1 VVRLGAELVRALS
14 ADQGVGSERLT
25 TVSAVVPVVT
35 AIPFVAPALFVS
47 ITAFTSIVVPIGT
60 ITALLEPMAVAG
72 GARLIVPSALRAVDG
87 VSTTLMALGSAIVVS
102 RCMSTESH
110 VSTVAPARGA
120 GVRVVCAMGRGMAT
134 ASMMTMHWLH
144 VAPMGGTV
152 LRFDDH
158 HFAMGMSTENEMR
171 HRREVICREPTDF
184 KFETR
189 LERLV
194 RLGAPRVAEDREHHA
209 RCRQAF
215 CAAAAQLRIASGSK
229 VTLAIH
235 DASISRVE
243 FFAGSRGMTR

>member
-1 VVRLGAELVRALS
+1 MRFGAERVRVFS
-14 ADQGVGSERLT
+14 ADQEVGSERLT

-35 AIPFVAPALFVS
+35 AIPFVAPARFVS
-47 ITAFTSIVVPIGT
+47 ITAFTSIVVSIGT

-102 RCMSTESH
+102 LCMPTESH
-110 VSTVAPARGA
+110 VFTVAPARGA
-120 GVRVVCAMGRGMAT
+120 SVRVVCAMGRGMAT
-134 ASMMTMHWLH
+134 ASVMTMHWLH

-158 HFAMGMSTENEMR
+158 HFAMGASTENEMR
-171 HRREVICREPTDF
+171 HRRKVICREPTDF

-194 RLGAPRVAEDREHHA
+194 RLGAPRVAEDRERHA

-215 CAAAAQLRIASGSK
+215 CAAAAQLRIAYGWK

>member
-1 VVRLGAELVRALS
+1 MRLGAELVRALS

-120 GVRVVCAMGRGMAT
+120 GVRVVCAMGRGMDT

>member
-1 VVRLGAELVRALS
+1 MRLGAERVRALS
-14 ADQGVGSERLT
+14 ADQGVGSEGLT
-25 TVSAVVPVVT
+25 TVSVVVPVVT
-35 AIPFVAPALFVS
+35 AIPFVAPAVFVS
-47 ITAFTSIVVPIGT
+47 ITAFTSIVVPTGT

-110 VSTVAPARGA
+110 VSTVPPARGA
-120 GVRVVCAMGRGMAT
+120 CVRVVRAMGRGMAT
-134 ASMMTMHWLH
+134 ASMMTMHWPH

-194 RLGAPRVAEDREHHA
+194 RLGASRVAEDREHHD

-215 CAAAAQLRIASGSK
+215 YAAAAQLRIASGSK